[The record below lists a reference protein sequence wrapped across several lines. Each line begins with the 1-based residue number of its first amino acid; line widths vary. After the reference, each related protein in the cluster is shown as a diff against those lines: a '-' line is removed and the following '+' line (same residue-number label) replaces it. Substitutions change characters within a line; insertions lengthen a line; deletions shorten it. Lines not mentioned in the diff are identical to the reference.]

1 MGIVTSRSRAEYE
14 EDFTRLGLYGYFDT
28 VVCEEDTVNHK
39 PEAEPLDFYMRKT
52 GARPEE
58 VLYIGDSIY
67 DMECAC
73 AAKAACG
80 LALWGAGGVKHIHAD
95 YYFPDP
101 ASVLSVL
108 ERL

>member
-58 VLYIGDSIY
+58 VLYIETAFTIWN
-67 DMECAC
+67 APARQRPP
-73 AAKAACG
+73 AAWHCGGPAA
-80 LALWGAGGVKHIHAD
+80 
-95 YYFPDP
+95 
-101 ASVLSVL
+101 
-108 ERL
+108 